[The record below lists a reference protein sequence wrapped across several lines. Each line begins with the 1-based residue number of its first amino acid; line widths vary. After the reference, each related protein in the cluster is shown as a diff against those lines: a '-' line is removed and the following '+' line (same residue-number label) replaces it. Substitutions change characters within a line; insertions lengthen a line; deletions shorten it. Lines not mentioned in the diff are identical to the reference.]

1 MKKTGKKCV
10 SIVACTA
17 MAMAVLTGTGIG
29 ASADDVTLEVETSW
43 TGEQLD
49 ALQSIMDDFTEE
61 SGIGVELIAPGED
74 YENVM
79 KTRMASGDLPDLW
92 ETHGWST
99 TRYAEYLSTVNDM
112 EWFDQI
118 SDAIKGTVTDKDGN
132 VYVLPLSL
140 DPASICYNKDVFE
153 AAGVE
158 PDPFVLGLIL
168 RQPVIRFWQQRKFR
182 FM

>member
-1 MKKTGKKCV
+1 MKKIGKKCV

-29 ASADDVTLEVETSW
+29 ASADDVTLEVETTW

-79 KTRMASGDLPDLW
+79 KL
-92 ETHGWST
+92 
-99 TRYAEYLSTVNDM
+99 
-112 EWFDQI
+112 
-118 SDAIKGTVTDKDGN
+118 
-132 VYVLPLSL
+132 YV
-140 DPASICYNKDVFE
+140 
-153 AAGVE
+153 
-158 PDPFVLGLIL
+158 
-168 RQPVIRFWQQRKFR
+168 R
-182 FM
+182 